1 MKTQILPEQSFEF
14 YFPDVDTLL
23 LVEQGNGQVQIC
35 ATKDTFSPLRKINF
49 THHLAA
55 EGFIPDHY
63 RWLSAI
69 DPASGN
75 IFWRVDYSWLK
86 NRQSTDPRTSKVM
99 IGLLGSA
106 MALWMGLMLAL
117 FQGWI

>member
-1 MKTQILPEQSFEF
+1 
-14 YFPDVDTLL
+14 L

-49 THHLAA
+49 THHLAS

-63 RWLSAI
+63 RWVSNLDSASPDLS
-69 DPASGN
+69 
-75 IFWRVDYSWLK
+75 WRVDHSWLK
-86 NRQSTDPRTSKVM
+86 ARQTTHSHTTKIMVA
-99 IGLLGSA
+99 LLASA
-106 MALWMGLMLAL
+106 VALWMGLMLAL